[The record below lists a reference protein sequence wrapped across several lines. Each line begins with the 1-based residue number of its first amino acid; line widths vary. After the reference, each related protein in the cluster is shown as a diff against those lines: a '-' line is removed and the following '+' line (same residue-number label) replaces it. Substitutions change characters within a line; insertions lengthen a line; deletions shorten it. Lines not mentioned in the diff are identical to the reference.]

1 MSLSDQLQQ
10 IRKTAKMGQK
20 KFRRLKIQPKFI
32 SRVYDEVFVPE
43 IRFSGK
49 WLQESGF
56 DFDKHILIQ
65 QEKNKLT
72 ITLDEGTINK

>member
-1 MSLSDQLQQ
+1 MD
-10 IRKTAKMGQK
+10 QK

-32 SRVYDEVFVPE
+32 SRTYDDIFIPE
-43 IRFSGK
+43 IRLSGK

-56 DFDKHILIQ
+56 DFDQHILVQ

-72 ITLDEGTINK
+72 ITLDDGGLNK